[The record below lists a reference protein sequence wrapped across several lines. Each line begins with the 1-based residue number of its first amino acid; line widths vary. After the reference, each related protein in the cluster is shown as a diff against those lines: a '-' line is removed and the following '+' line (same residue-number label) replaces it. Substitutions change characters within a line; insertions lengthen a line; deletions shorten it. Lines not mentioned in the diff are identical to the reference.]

1 MVVRSDWRIGPSAVE
16 RSAASTTAAMAIA
29 AETLQRQLD
38 LVLGG
43 EVGELT
49 LDQRRCLDI
58 AVRYGDRLVR
68 LIEDMHTVALAE
80 AGELDTA
87 SGPVD
92 LAGVARGAVESVWPI
107 SRVERKPIEL
117 RHDGEVWVD
126 VDGERIGHALLGL
139 LGEVLEAARVG
150 SPITVTVTTEGVEL
164 VYKGDELPHEGSLA
178 LAEAIAHMHGGE
190 LAVNVENGSVS
201 LSLSLEAVAS
211 VAA

>member
-16 RSAASTTAAMAIA
+16 RSAPSTTAAMAVA

-38 LVLGG
+38 LMLGG
-43 EVGELT
+43 GVGELT
-49 LDQRRCLDI
+49 AEQRRCLDI
-58 AVRYGDRLVR
+58 AVRYGDRLAR
-68 LIEDMHTVALAE
+68 LAEDMHTVALAE

-92 LAGVARGAVESVWPI
+92 LAAVARRAVEAVWPV

-117 RHDGEVWVD
+117 RHDGEVWVE
-126 VDGERIGHALLGL
+126 VDGDRIGHALLGL
-139 LGEVLEAARVG
+139 LCDVLEAARAGTPV
-150 SPITVTVTTEGVEL
+150 SVTVTTDGVEV
-164 VYKGDELPHEGSLA
+164 VYRGDELPHEASLA

-190 LAVNVENGSVS
+190 LAVHVERGSVS
-201 LSLSLEAVAS
+201 LSLSLEAVAA